1 EVLPDRGERNS
12 DDRDVED
19 DHQGRQTQ
27 DVEGE
32 PAGSGV
38 EVAHRLLVPFVR
50 FRSLGRENVGELIGR
65 PADEFWLHGR
75 SVQNRMPAFVL
86 DLDGVPATAATVDG
100 LARLALSLKRR
111 GRRLRVRRASTDL
124 VELIG
129 LMGLAEVLGL
139 ETGR

>member
-1 EVLPDRGERNS
+1 
-12 DDRDVED
+12 
-19 DHQGRQTQ
+19 
-27 DVEGE
+27 
-32 PAGSGV
+32 
-38 EVAHRLLVPFVR
+38 
-50 FRSLGRENVGELIGR
+50 
-65 PADEFWLHGR
+65 
-75 SVQNRMPAFVL
+75 MPAFVL

-129 LMGLAEVLGL
+129 LIGLAEVLGL